1 MLVLIIPYKDSN
13 LFLIEFMVNCVHI
26 KRLAF
31 ARRKF
36 FKIVFGESGESATS
50 TFSAD
55 IDSHSRL
62 IFKIQVDEIPVP
74 CIIDMCNTGFILFD
88 SLFSEITLS

>member
-1 MLVLIIPYKDSN
+1 
-13 LFLIEFMVNCVHI
+13 MVNCVHI

-62 IFKIQVDEIPVP
+62 IFKIQVDEI
-74 CIIDMCNTGFILFD
+74 LFHA
-88 SLFSEITLS
+88 